1 MRELEAVTSGAP
13 VAHRPKGARSPV
25 ALWVAGAVVAA
36 VVLLAPAYLLIR
48 TLGAGPEVWDI
59 LFRARTF
66 WILAR
71 SLALVVSV
79 TTACVIIAVP
89 LAWLTSRTDLPFRRT
104 WTVLTMLPLVIPS
117 YVAGFLFV
125 VALGPRGMLQ
135 GWLEPLGV
143 DRLPSIFGFPG
154 ALFTLTVLSYPYI
167 LLPVRAALARM
178 DPSLEEVSRSLGRRR
193 WSTFRHV
200 TAPQLLPSIMAGA
213 LLVALYTLSDF
224 GAVSLLRFETFTWAI
239 FIQYE
244 SALNPS
250 IAASLSLVL
259 VGFTLVIL
267 MADSATRHGLRYYR
281 TNPGTQRPAATI
293 KLGRWRWPALVF
305 VGTITALALL
315 LPTGILVY
323 WVVRGVQ
330 AGEELLFLWEAMR
343 NSLYVS
349 GLAAGVALLASF
361 PIVLL
366 VVRHPSRIA
375 ALLER
380 ATYVGFALP
389 GITVALAFVFFAVTY
404 ATPVY
409 QHIPLLILAYVVLYL
424 TAALR
429 PLRAAL
435 LQINPRLEEAA
446 RSLGKSPRKV
456 FISVTLPLLWRGVL
470 ASGALVFLLTMKEL
484 PATLVLSP
492 PGFTTLATSIWGAA
506 SEAFFARAA
515 ASALLLIIA
524 SSVPMAIIVLRE
536 RPSQA

>member
-1 MRELEAVTSGAP
+1 M
-13 VAHRPKGARSPV
+13 
-25 ALWVAGAVVAA
+25 AA
-36 VVLLAPAYLLIR
+36 VVLLAPAYLFIR
-48 TLGAGPEVWDI
+48 TLGAGSDVWDI
-59 LFRARTF
+59 LLRARTF

-71 SLALVVSV
+71 SLVLVVSV
-79 TTACVIIAVP
+79 TAACVAIAVP

-125 VALGPRGMLQ
+125 VALGPKGMLQ

-154 ALFTLTVLSYPYI
+154 ALFTLTLLSYPYI

-178 DPSLEEVSRSLGRRR
+178 DPSLEEVSRSLGHRR

-200 TAPQLLPSIMAGA
+200 TAPQLLPSVMAGA

-224 GAVSLLRFETFTWAI
+224 GAVSLLRYETFTWAI

-259 VGFTLVIL
+259 VGFALVIL
-267 MADSATRHGLRYYR
+267 LADSATRHGLRYYR
-281 TNPGTQRPAATI
+281 TNPGTQRPAATVR
-293 KLGRWRWPALVF
+293 LGGWRWPALAF
-305 VGTITALALL
+305 VGVITALALL
-315 LPTGILVY
+315 LPTGILIY

-330 AGEELLFLWEAMR
+330 AGEELLFLWGDMR

-349 GLAAGVALLASF
+349 GLTAGVALMAAF
-361 PIVLL
+361 PIGLL

-380 ATYVGFALP
+380 TTYVGFALP

-404 ATPVY
+404 ATPIY
-409 QHIPLLILAYVVLYL
+409 QRIPLLVLAYVVLYL

-446 RSLGKSPRKV
+446 RTLGRPPRRV
-456 FISVTLPLLWRGVL
+456 FISITLPLLWRGVL

-524 SSVPMAIIVLRE
+524 SSIPMAVIVLRE
-536 RPSQA
+536 RPS